1 MNFLNNLENICFGRD
16 LIWHREAYQCL
27 KCHKRNMSEKLCLRW
42 NDFEENVKSAFVNF
56 RGESDFSDVTLACTD
71 GQHIE
76 AHKVILAASSPF
88 LAGLLK
94 RKKHPH
100 PIIYMRGIKYQG
112 LVAIVDFLYHGE
124 ANVYQD
130 DLDSFLSIAEEFQ
143 LKGLMGGT
151 DDAKVRSET
160 KQNEVITDD
169 GRTKNEDPTYSI
181 PERYEPESNVVAT
194 KSENTVAIPNY
205 LSEYLDKKV
214 KSMMTKSQNMLPNG
228 NRKADV
234 CKVCGKEGYGSQIV
248 KHIEAN
254 HLEGLVIPCNYCE
267 KTFRSRNA
275 LGQHKLTYHK

>member
-1 MNFLNNLENICFGRD
+1 MTF
-16 LIWHREAYQCL
+16 
-27 KCHKRNMSEKLCLRW
+27 
-42 NDFEENVKSAFVNF
+42 
-56 RGESDFSDVTLACTD
+56 LACTD

-76 AHKVILAASSPF
+76 AHKMILTASSPF

-94 RKKHPH
+94 RNKHPH
-100 PIIYMRGIKYQG
+100 PIIYMRGIKYQD

-181 PERYEPESNVVAT
+181 PKRYEPESNVVAT
-194 KSENTVAIPNY
+194 KSENTVAIPSLKIFNIW
-205 LSEYLDKKV
+205 
-214 KSMMTKSQNMLPNG
+214 TK
-228 NRKADV
+228 R
-234 CKVCGKEGYGSQIV
+234 
-248 KHIEAN
+248 
-254 HLEGLVIPCNYCE
+254 
-267 KTFRSRNA
+267 
-275 LGQHKLTYHK
+275 